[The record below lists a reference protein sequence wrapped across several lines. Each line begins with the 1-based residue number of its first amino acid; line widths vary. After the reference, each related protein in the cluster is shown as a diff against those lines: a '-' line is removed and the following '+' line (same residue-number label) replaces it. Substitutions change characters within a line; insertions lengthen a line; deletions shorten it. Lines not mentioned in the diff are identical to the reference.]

1 MTTDEGQA
9 AFAYYTWNNGGG
21 FVDEDGEWA
30 LNSDANV
37 EAVEYEIGL
46 VKMVLPMKTCN

>member
-9 AFAYYTWNNGGG
+9 AFAYYIWNNGGD
-21 FVDEDGEWA
+21 FTDADGNWT

-37 EAVEYEIGL
+37 EAIEFAI
-46 VKMVLPMKTCN
+46 

>member
-21 FVDEDGEWA
+21 FVDEDGNWA
-30 LNSDANV
+30 LNS
-37 EAVEYEIGL
+37 EA
-46 VKMVLPMKTCN
+46 T